1 MRNAYVSGERA
12 VLLVIGTR
20 EASPGITEFS
30 FLGAY
35 PVGYDDGADELLD
48 FDSLLVR
55 DTVEFGINILAEG
68 LHMLDS
74 RHSVFQ

>member
-1 MRNAYVSGERA
+1 MKQ
-12 VLLVIGTR
+12 VLG
-20 EASPGITEFS
+20 SPS
-30 FLGAY
+30 SPFLGAY

-55 DTVEFGINILAEG
+55 DTVEFGIDILAEG

>member
-1 MRNAYVSGERA
+1 
-12 VLLVIGTR
+12 
-20 EASPGITEFS
+20 
-30 FLGAY
+30 LGAY

-55 DTVEFGINILAEG
+55 DTVEFGIDILAEG